1 MNKKNWTIFCGFAC
15 ALVVVFGTSLA
26 RPAPAPTPAV
36 VPLVTPRVVPL
47 VRPTPSIVPL
57 LLQGWSH
64 VQSYHGTFSG
74 TVYGPGGILQ
84 ERVRA
89 TGLTITGSTA
99 SVYSEPWDV
108 EYHGYAHTTDDVNDG
123 SCGTGTGSADTAVRL
138 VVNLQKHTYYLDVV
152 GVGFVALHGGHRTPT
167 NACTPITSTS
177 GFALT
182 TKLPAP
188 AQGICGTLTV
198 PENYTWTW
206 KLTPTTND
214 RETIKVRCVTVP
226 VPKNTG
232 DTEI

>member
-1 MNKKNWTIFCGFAC
+1 MNKRNWTMFCGFAC
-15 ALVVVFGTSLA
+15 ALVIVLGTSLA
-26 RPAPAPTPAV
+26 SPAPAPGPSV
-36 VPLVTPRVVPL
+36 VPLVTPSKSP
-47 VRPTPSIVPL
+47 VPL

-74 TVYGPGGILQ
+74 TVYGPGGISQ

-89 TGLTITGSTA
+89 TGLTLTGYTP

-108 EYHGYAHTTDDVNDG
+108 EYHGYAHVTDNVNDG
-123 SCGTGTGSADTAVRL
+123 SCGTGTGSEDIPIRL
-138 VVNLQKHTYYLDVV
+138 VVNIQKHTYYLSAGSV
-152 GVGFVALHGGHRTPT
+152 GIVTLHGGHRTPT
-167 NACTPITSTS
+167 NACTPTTNGDS
-177 GFALT
+177 GFT
-182 TKLPAP
+182 VSTKLPAP

-226 VPKNTG
+226 LPKNTG